1 MNVIIV
7 GLGRMGSGLANRLSK
22 QGTHVI
28 AIDKDPLAFDNL
40 DPDFTGEKV
49 QGVGFDHDVL
59 RRSGIERASALVA
72 CTASDEANIVVAH
85 VARSVYRVPRV
96 IARLYDT
103 AKADTYRRLDI
114 QTVSTTDWGIRR
126 AAELLTYHQLDT
138 VYGINHDGVRLVRAD
153 VPTLLEGKTVRELT
167 SGGRDRH
174 LRDLEEQRDVR
185 AHAGN
190 DLRARRHRLCGRRLV
205 GLRQVQLH
213 ARQDRVE
220 RGIHEHHHRRRRPD
234 RLLPRLH
241 PLLEP

>member
-40 DPDFTGEKV
+40 DQDFTGEKV

-167 SGGRDRH
+167 S
-174 LRDLEEQRDVR
+174 
-185 AHAGN
+185 
-190 DLRARRHRLCGRRLV
+190 V
-205 GLRQVQLH
+205 GEIVICAISRSNETFVPTQ
-213 ARQDRVE
+213 
-220 RGIHEHHHRRRRPD
+220 GTIFEHGD
-234 RLLPRLH
+234 IVYAAVASSASAKFNYMLGKT
-241 PLLEP
+241 E